1 MHSSPGAAPFPLLMA
16 GERGLRVHVRL
27 LLVREGATVDADLPD
42 VVARP
47 QAGAAPAP
55 HPARGRRAGENFTGL
70 LLSWVAL
77 YPALLLPVLNSM
89 PLPLLIL
96 AYTRL

>member
-1 MHSSPGAAPFPLLMA
+1 M
-16 GERGLRVHVRL
+16 
-27 LLVREGATVDADLPD
+27 
-42 VVARP
+42 
-47 QAGAAPAP
+47 
-55 HPARGRRAGENFTGL
+55 